1 MRFPGVMKKVSQLL
15 LCFSL
20 ITYLLLAA
28 SSHVVEI
35 TGTLPAMERLSHSS
49 TSTPLIVAFPFFLKF
64 IISFPDFLERIC
76 SFADGLFPSKTAGI
90 PTTISPHVCNAKP
103 ANYIERHNDDRGVD

>member
-1 MRFPGVMKKVSQLL
+1 MCFPGVMKTVSKLL

-28 SSHVVEI
+28 SPHVVAI
-35 TGTLPAMERLSHSS
+35 TVTLPAMERPSHSS

-90 PTTISPHVCNAKP
+90 QTTMSPHFCNAKP
-103 ANYIERHNDDRGVD
+103 ANYIDRQSDDRGVD